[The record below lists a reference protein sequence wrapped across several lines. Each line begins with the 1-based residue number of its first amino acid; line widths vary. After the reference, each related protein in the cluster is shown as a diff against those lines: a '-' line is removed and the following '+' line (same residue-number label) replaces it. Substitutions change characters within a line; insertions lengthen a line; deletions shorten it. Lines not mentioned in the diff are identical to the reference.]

1 MLKRAWWAKSP
12 SAKWVGNEKPEE
24 QDGSKAAWALDRRTD
39 PLLGRTLTHWPEASQ
54 SGGPQ
59 TCNNTE
65 ALLKE
70 HQALNG
76 RAIRTRFPPEP
87 NGYLHLGH
95 AKSMNMNFS
104 LAFERLEG
112 AGVQCE
118 RETVFRYDDTNP
130 EAETKEFIAYDLRVL
145 KCCGAFTLL
154 GGLLFDLEA
163 NRDAPRR

>member
-24 QDGSKAAWALDRRTD
+24 QDGSRAAWALDRRTD

-76 RAIRTRFPPEP
+76 KAIRTRFPPEP

-130 EAETKEFIAYDLRVL
+130 EAETKEFIACDVGVL
-145 KCCGAFTLL
+145 KCWGAFTLL
-154 GGLLFDLEA
+154 M
-163 NRDAPRR
+163 

>member
-1 MLKRAWWAKSP
+1 MLKRAWWTKSP
-12 SAKWVGNEKPEE
+12 SAKWVGTEKPEE
-24 QDGSKAAWALDRRTD
+24 QDGSSAAWALDRRTD

-76 RAIRTRFPPEP
+76 KAIRTRFPPEP

-95 AKSMNMNFS
+95 AKS
-104 LAFERLEG
+104 
-112 AGVQCE
+112 C
-118 RETVFRYDDTNP
+118 
-130 EAETKEFIAYDLRVL
+130 
-145 KCCGAFTLL
+145 LL
-154 GGLLFDLEA
+154 YTSPSP
-163 NRDAPRR
+163 RD